1 MDKPTVLSC
10 IQPSGDLH
18 LGNYFGA
25 VSNWVKLQDRYRC
38 IYGVVDLHAMTKP
51 PYDPRKLQQF
61 TYRIFADLLA
71 CGIDPQKSILFI
83 QSLVPE
89 HTELC
94 WILSCVASYGDLT
107 RQTQF
112 KDQFDQYRDKKFISA
127 GFFNYPVLQAA
138 DILIYG
144 ADFVPV
150 GRDQEQHLELAR
162 DIGKRFNSYFGEYFR
177 EPQVLL
183 TDTPKIR
190 SSADPN
196 QKMSKSLGPKHYI
209 GLFEAADSVRA
220 KIRSAVTDTGI
231 LPPGVYMSSGVE
243 NLFEILKACG
253 KQSEA
258 DALLKEYDAGVRQY
272 RRLKE
277 VVSDAVV
284 ELTDTFRARRADIVA
299 DRASVKRT
307 AGEMSAA
314 AREIA
319 RKTLAA
325 VRQRVGLPK
334 L

>member
-51 PYDPRKLQQF
+51 PYDPRKLELY

-112 KDQFDQYRDKKFISA
+112 KDQFDQYRDNKFISA

-138 DILIYG
+138 DILIYD

-150 GRDQEQHLELAR
+150 GKDQEQHLELAR
-162 DIGKRFNSYFGEYFR
+162 DIAKRFNSYFGEYFR

-196 QKMSKSLGPKHYI
+196 QKMSKSLGLRHYI
-209 GLFEAADSVRA
+209 GLFEAEDSVRA

-231 LPPGVYMSSGVE
+231 LPPGVYMSPGVE

-253 KQSEA
+253 KQFEA
-258 DALLKEYDAGVRQY
+258 DALLKEYDAGVRRYGQ
-272 RRLKE
+272 LKE
-277 VVSDAVV
+277 VVAEAVV
-284 ELTDTFRARRADIVA
+284 ELTAAFRARRAEVA
-299 DRASVKRT
+299 SDPASVKRT
-307 AGEMSAA
+307 AREMSAT

-319 RKTLAA
+319 RKTLAD
-325 VRQRVGLPK
+325 VRERVGLPK
-334 L
+334 F